1 MSNKEYKILSQKML
15 ELQHKY
21 SKYISI
27 ALWKE
32 NSSKKILKN
41 LSETGLSCGAGLTE
55 WTITEQGF
63 IKPCSFFSDKYFTQ
77 YSYKNFQDILL
88 KKKTNSAVECIISW
102 EKELNSVGLSTK
114 NIWEVIYRAIQ
125 K

>member
-27 ALWKE
+27 ALWEE

-63 IKPCSFFSDKYFTQ
+63 IKPCSFFPDKYFTQ
-77 YSYKNFQDILL
+77 YFYKNFQDILL

-114 NIWEVIYRAIQ
+114 NICEVIYRAI
-125 K
+125 